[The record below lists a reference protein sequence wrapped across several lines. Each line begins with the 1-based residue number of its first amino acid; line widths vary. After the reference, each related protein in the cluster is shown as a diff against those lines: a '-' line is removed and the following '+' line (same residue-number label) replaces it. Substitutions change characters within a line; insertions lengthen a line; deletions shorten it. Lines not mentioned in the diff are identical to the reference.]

1 MAPELTDAGKVQLL
15 HFPSGAVRVNSPL
28 GFIIK
33 RNGVKGNFE
42 VRVEG
47 PSGQP
52 IQPVRQ
58 QQLDPERFQIDCQLD
73 AGAGLYKVHIKCNS
87 VTLPRSPFIIVAI
100 AGATESIDGK
110 PASSS
115 GRICQK
121 KCTKAVI
128 INWHLVCFSAHL
140 GLGCQPSTEPWPGP
154 HPCQLGGAQRV
165 HRGLR
170 PGG

>member
-15 HFPSGAVRVNSPL
+15 HFPSGAVRVNSSVS
-28 GFIIK
+28 FIIR

-52 IQPVRQ
+52 IQPVQ
-58 QQLDPERFQIDCQLD
+58 LLQLDPERFQIDCQLA

-100 AGATESIDGK
+100 AGLAESVEGK
-110 PASSS
+110 PASSA
-115 GRICQK
+115 GI
-121 KCTKAVI
+121 
-128 INWHLVCFSAHL
+128 
-140 GLGCQPSTEPWPGP
+140 
-154 HPCQLGGAQRV
+154 
-165 HRGLR
+165 
-170 PGG
+170 